1 MRSQIIASHDLS
13 TAVPIIDAMT
23 STIDCSSAGG
33 VVWEV
38 FPCAQRWGGEGE
50 RRAQGAGSDGPAGWI
65 PATVPG
71 LITLDLLAAGRI
83 SDPYY
88 ANQGPDCRWI
98 EERDAAWRA
107 RIELP
112 AEFAGRPLRL
122 VCDQIDTVA
131 TVFLDGVEVVHHA
144 NQFRRLVS
152 PLPMVGSGVHTLSV
166 AVAASMPAAHA
177 AAGGRRLP
185 AWNQPWERLWIRKA
199 QCGFGWDWASRIPV
213 AGICGPMRI
222 EAADGLWAGDL
233 QLEGTPELNR
243 GGTIRARLPLDPL
256 VDLPDATAVLLVD
269 GVERARA
276 PVPMHAKVP
285 ATAVLVWSD
294 SGLAWWWPV
303 GEGAPA
309 LHAVEVRIIAEGR
322 VRHVARGR
330 CGVRRI
336 ELVLD
341 DAAAPNGQ
349 VFQLRINGRR
359 VWVRGEN
366 WIPMD
371 YLHTRPSDAEQRR
384 YLGLLST
391 GGVNLLRIWG
401 GGIIE
406 RQGFYDACDELG
418 LLIWHDFPFACG
430 IYPEAPDFL
439 AEVEKETRDLVMRL
453 RSHPS
458 IALWCGNN
466 ENEMIADLWDPE
478 KRAAARRHP
487 IFYDILPR
495 VVAELDPQRP
505 WWPGSPAS
513 RDLAEPANSPHQGD
527 RHAWDVWFNWGPAE
541 SPEDISRLCSESGA
555 QSFPQRESLESMMS
569 PDDVWTPGSNGV
581 EQGANPGALM
591 VRHGAQLEKLFAR
604 SAEFHNPVGID
615 AAIASTQAF
624 QAEVLE
630 SLCLAHRSR
639 AAWSGGLIVWNYT
652 SCWPSICWALID
664 GFRRPK
670 QAFYTMRRAFA
681 PLTVGIRGAGDTWT
695 AHASRI
701 AQGASEGHVRIE
713 LRRLSD
719 GAVIAATEGRVV
731 LEGIAAVEVCALTLP
746 QGLDRAAHALV
757 ATLVPDDPSQRPPWP
772 IRHIRYL
779 VRPRDVR
786 LAAAPVEADRR
797 LDGSVAL
804 RATAWTPRVG
814 IESWEAPALF
824 DDNHIDMLP
833 GEERILHPLGEA
845 PHTSWL
851 VAGWNGRRC
860 RLQDGR
866 TLLP

>member
-1 MRSQIIASHDLS
+1 
-13 TAVPIIDAMT
+13 MT
-23 STIDCSSAGG
+23 NILDCSSSAGIL
-33 VVWEV
+33 WEV

-50 RRAQGAGSDGPAGWI
+50 RRAQGAGTDGPAGWM
-65 PATVPG
+65 PAQVPG

-88 ANQGPDCRWI
+88 AEQGLECRWI

-112 AEFAGRPLRL
+112 NGFIGRPLRL
-122 VCDQIDTVA
+122 VCDQLDTVA
-131 TVFLDGVEVVHHA
+131 TVFLDGVEVARQA
-144 NQFRRLVS
+144 NQFRRLVAL
-152 PLPMVGSGVHTLSV
+152 LPTIGSGEHTLSI
-166 AVAASMPAAHA
+166 AIAASMPAAHA

-185 AWNQPWERLWIRKA
+185 AWNHPWERLWIRKA
-199 QCGFGWDWASRIPV
+199 QCGYGWDWASRIPV
-213 AGICGPMRI
+213 AGICGPVRI
-222 EAADGLWAGDL
+222 EAADGLWTGDL
-233 QLEGTPELNR
+233 HLEGTPDPNG

-256 VDLPDATAVLLVD
+256 ADLSDAEAVLLVN

-276 PVPMHAKVP
+276 PLPLQAEVPTSADL
-285 ATAVLVWSD
+285 AWSD
-294 SGLAWWWPV
+294 PGLAWWWPV
-303 GEGAPA
+303 CEGVPA
-309 LHAVEVRIIAEGR
+309 LHAVEVRIVANGR
-322 VRHVARGR
+322 VRHAAAGR
-330 CGVRRI
+330 CGIRSI

-349 VFQLRINGRR
+349 VFQLQVNGRR
-359 VWVRGEN
+359 LWVRGEN

-371 YLHTRPSDAEQRR
+371 YLHTRPSDADQRR
-384 YLGLLST
+384 YLGLLLA

-401 GGIIE
+401 GGIVE
-406 RQGFYDACDELG
+406 RQAFYDACDELG

-430 IYPEAPDFL
+430 IYPETPDFL
-439 AEVEKETRDLVMRL
+439 AEVEAEARDLVLRL

-466 ENEMIADLWDPE
+466 ENEMIADLWDPD

-487 IFYDILPR
+487 IFYEVLPK

-513 RDLAEPANSPHQGD
+513 RTLDEPANSPHQGD

-541 SPEDISRLCSESGA
+541 APEDFSCLCSESGA

-569 PDDVWTPGSNGV
+569 PDDIWTPGSNGV

-604 SAEFHNPVGID
+604 GAEFHNPVGID

-681 PLTVGIRGAGDTWT
+681 PLAVGIQGAGDEWT

-701 AQGASEGHVRIE
+701 AAGRS
-713 LRRLSD
+713 
-719 GAVIAATEGRVV
+719 TGRVRLALHRLADGV
-731 LEGIAAVEVCALTLP
+731 VIDAVDGRVSLEGISAVAACSLTLP
-746 QGLDRAAHALV
+746 SGLDRTAHALV
-757 ATLVPDDPSQRPPWP
+757 ATFESDDPSQRLSWP

-786 LAAAPVEADRR
+786 LAVGAIEADRR
-797 LDGSVAL
+797 QDGSVVL

-814 IESWEAPALF
+814 VESWEAPALF
-824 DDNHIDMLP
+824 DDNHIDLLP
-833 GEERILHPLGEA
+833 GEERILRPQAEVPCTA
-845 PHTSWL
+845 WL

-860 RLQDGR
+860 RLHHGR
-866 TLLP
+866 TQLP